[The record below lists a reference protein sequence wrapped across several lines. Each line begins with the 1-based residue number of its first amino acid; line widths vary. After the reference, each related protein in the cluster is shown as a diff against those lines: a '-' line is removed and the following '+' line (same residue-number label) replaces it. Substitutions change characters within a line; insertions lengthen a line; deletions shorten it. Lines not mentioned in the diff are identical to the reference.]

1 MAFRNISVSLVA
13 NTPVQILLAQAGDVD
28 AWTNVDANDPYY
40 IGGPSVT
47 TSNGLF
53 LSGYSGN
60 TFHTKV
66 RPGDELW
73 AVAPNNGSINILVRS
88 A

>member
-1 MAFRNISVSLVA
+1 MAFRNISLSLSAGVA
-13 NTPVQILLAQAGDVD
+13 TKILDVLAGDVD
-28 AWTNVDANDPYY
+28 AWVNIDPNDTYFL
-40 IGGPSVT
+40 GGPGVT
-47 TSNGLF
+47 TSNGLRLF
-53 LSGYSGN
+53 GSSAN

-73 AVAPNNGSINILVRS
+73 AVSPNAIGVNVMVRS

>member
-1 MAFRNISVSLVA
+1 MAFRNISISLAAGVI
-13 NTPVQILLAQAGDVD
+13 TKIIDAQAGDVD
-28 AWTNVDANDPYY
+28 AWINVDVNDTYFL
-40 IGGPSVT
+40 GGPGVT
-47 TSNGLF
+47 TSNGLRLF
-53 LSGYSGN
+53 GNSNN

-73 AVAPNNGSINILVRS
+73 AVAPNSIDVNVMVMS

>member
-1 MAFRNISVSLVA
+1 MAFRNINASLAAGVP
-13 NTPVQILLAQAGDVD
+13 TLVISAQAGDVD
-28 AWTNVDANDPYY
+28 AWVNIDPNDTYF
-40 IGGPSVT
+40 IGGPGVT
-47 TSNGLF
+47 TANGLRLF
-53 LSGYSGN
+53 GSSAN

-73 AVAPNNGSINILVRS
+73 AISQNSVDVNIMVRS